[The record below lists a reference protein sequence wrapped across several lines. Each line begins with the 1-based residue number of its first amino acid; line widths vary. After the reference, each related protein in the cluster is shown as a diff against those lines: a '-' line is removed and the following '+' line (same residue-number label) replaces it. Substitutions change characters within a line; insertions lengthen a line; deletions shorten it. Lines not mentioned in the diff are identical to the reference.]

1 MIDISID
8 MLSVGNSD
16 SIIVWLKDH
25 NNNNFVILIDGG
37 NRSDGEKVIAHL
49 NKYIL
54 PDAGNRAPD

>member
-16 SIIVWLKDH
+16 SINVWLKDH

-37 NRSDGEKVIAHL
+37 NRSDGEKVITHL